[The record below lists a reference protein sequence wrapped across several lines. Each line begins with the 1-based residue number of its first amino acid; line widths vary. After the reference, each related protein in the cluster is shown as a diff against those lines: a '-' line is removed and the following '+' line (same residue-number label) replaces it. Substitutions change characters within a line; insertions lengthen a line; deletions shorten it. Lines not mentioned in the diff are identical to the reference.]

1 MKIEVG
7 KTYRVTGGTMNGAT
21 VKIIAVDKKN
31 SPVSYRYVRVDGAH
45 QFFNWF
51 DAGSQFA
58 GWLRPVDPEMKIVV
72 LRDGNKVTATSY
84 RDGEK
89 ITTGVAKC
97 SPEDKFDFAVGSRI
111 ALKRLFAKID
121 VNSKFGNPEHN
132 SGLTRDYI
140 YHKTKDVM
148 EKLSDSE
155 REEITADLQAI
166 DDLES
171 AFDWEKFSR
180 GEMYVEV
187 DRETIYSFL
196 YSCELG
202 GYKWNSGEEPTEM
215 NPFTIYDKLHPI
227 TRLLADAIGVGLGTK
242 TYIRSVGKKLVMNDG
257 DNLEDCEVYKW

>member
-7 KTYRVTGGTMNGAT
+7 KTYRVTGGISEGMI
-21 VKIIAVDKKN
+21 VKIVDVERKYDALR
-31 SPVSYRYVRVDGAH
+31 YRYIPVDNPKLFGV
-45 QFFNWF
+45 WF
-51 DAGSQFA
+51 DAGSPFA
-58 GWLRPVDPEMKIVV
+58 RWLRPVDPEMKIVV

-97 SPEDKFDFAVGSRI
+97 SPEDTFDFAVGSRI
-111 ALKRLFAKID
+111 AMKRLFAKFEPFVKSD
-121 VNSKFGNPEHN
+121 
-132 SGLTRDYI
+132 
-140 YHKTKDVM
+140 
-148 EKLSDSE
+148 LSDCE
-155 REEITADLQAI
+155 REEIRADLQTI
-166 DDLES
+166 DDRES

-202 GYKWNSGEEPTEM
+202 GYKWKNGEEPTEK
-215 NPFTIYDKLHPI
+215 NPFTSYDKLDPI
-227 TRLLADAIGVGLGTK
+227 AKAIADALGIGLDTK

-257 DNLEDCEVYKW
+257 DDLKDCEVYKW

>member
-7 KTYRVTGGTMNGAT
+7 KTYRVTGGTINGAT
-21 VKIIAVDKKN
+21 VKIIDADKKH
-31 SPVSYRYVRVDGAH
+31 SPMSYRYVRVDGTN
-45 QFFNWF
+45 QFSSWF
-51 DAGSQFA
+51 HAGSPFA
-58 GWLRPVDPEMKIVV
+58 GWLRPVDSEMKIVV

-97 SPEDKFDFAVGSRI
+97 SPEDTFDFAVGSRI
-111 ALKRLFAKID
+111 ALKRLFAKFEPFAKSD
-121 VNSKFGNPEHN
+121 
-132 SGLTRDYI
+132 
-140 YHKTKDVM
+140 
-148 EKLSDSE
+148 LSDSE

-166 DDLES
+166 DDRES

-202 GYKWNSGEEPTEM
+202 GYKWKNGEKPTET
-215 NPFTIYDKLHPI
+215 NPFVTYDNLHHI
-227 TRLLADAIGVGLGTK
+227 TKALADALGIGLNTK

>member
-7 KTYRVTGGTMNGAT
+7 KTYRVTGGTINGAT
-21 VKIIAVDKKN
+21 VKIIDADKKH
-31 SPVSYRYVRVDGAH
+31 SPMSYRYVRVDGTN
-45 QFFNWF
+45 QFSSWF
-51 DAGSQFA
+51 HAGSPFA
-58 GWLRPVDPEMKIVV
+58 GWLRPVDSEMKIVV

-97 SPEDKFDFAVGSRI
+97 SPEDTFDFAVGSRI
-111 ALKRLFAKID
+111 ALKRLFAKFEPFAKSD
-121 VNSKFGNPEHN
+121 
-132 SGLTRDYI
+132 
-140 YHKTKDVM
+140 
-148 EKLSDSE
+148 LSDSE

-166 DDLES
+166 DDRES

-202 GYKWNSGEEPTEM
+202 GYVSLPAEGG
-215 NPFTIYDKLHPI
+215 
-227 TRLLADAIGVGLGTK
+227 A
-242 TYIRSVGKKLVMNDG
+242 
-257 DNLEDCEVYKW
+257 

>member
-7 KTYRVTGGTMNGAT
+7 KTYRVTGGVMKNAV
-21 VKIIAVDKKN
+21 VKIANVDRRH
-31 SPVSYRYVRVDGAH
+31 SPVCYRYILADRCNDYGA
-45 QFFNWF
+45 WF
-51 DAGSQFA
+51 DAGSPFA

-97 SPEDKFDFAVGSRI
+97 NPEDTFDFAVGSRI

-148 EKLSDSE
+148 KKLSDSE
-155 REEITADLQAI
+155 REEITAELQGVA
-166 DDLES
+166 DRES

-180 GEMYVEV
+180 GEIYVEV
-187 DRETIYSFL
+187 DRDTIYSFL

-202 GYKWNSGEEPTEM
+202 GYKWKNGDKPTET
-215 NPFTIYDKLHPI
+215 NPFTSYDNLRPI
-227 TRLLADAIGVGLGTK
+227 AKALADALGIGLDTK
-242 TYIRSVGKKLVMNDG
+242 MYIRSVDKKLVMNDE
-257 DNLEDCEVYKW
+257 DDMKDCEVYKW